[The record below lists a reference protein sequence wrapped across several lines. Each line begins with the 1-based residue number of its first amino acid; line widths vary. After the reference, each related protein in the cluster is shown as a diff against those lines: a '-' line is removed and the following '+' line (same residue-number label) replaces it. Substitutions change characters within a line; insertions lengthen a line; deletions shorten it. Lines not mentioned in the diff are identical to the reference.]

1 MLKLK
6 EFKQIT
12 PKMKI
17 NILLFGVLTEITGET
32 QLQIDASTI
41 SNLNDLHT
49 LLIQRYPGLQDKTF
63 QYAVNQ
69 SISSAGHPLYA
80 GDEVALL
87 PPFSGG

>member
-1 MLKLK
+1 
-6 EFKQIT
+6 
-12 PKMKI
+12 MKI
-17 NILLFGVLTEITGET
+17 NILLFGVLTEVTGET
-32 QLQIDASTI
+32 HLQVDAEGI
-41 SNLNDLHT
+41 SDLNHLHEF
-49 LLIQRYPGLQDKTF
+49 LVQQYPGLKEKTF

>member
-1 MLKLK
+1 
-6 EFKQIT
+6 
-12 PKMKI
+12 MKI

-32 QLQIDASTI
+32 HLQVDADKITD
-41 SNLNDLHT
+41 LEDLHQF
-49 LLIQRYPGLQDKTF
+49 LVAKYPGLQEKTF

-69 SISSAGHPLYA
+69 AISSAGHLLYA

>member
-1 MLKLK
+1 
-6 EFKQIT
+6 
-12 PKMKI
+12 MKI
-17 NILLFGVLTEITGET
+17 NVLLFGVLTEVTGET
-32 QLQIDASTI
+32 NLQVDAEGI
-41 SNLNDLHT
+41 SDLTDLHKF
-49 LLIQRYPGLQDKTF
+49 LVQQYPGLEAKTF

>member
-1 MLKLK
+1 
-6 EFKQIT
+6 
-12 PKMKI
+12 MKI

-32 QLQIDASTI
+32 YLQIDAENI
-41 SNLNDLHT
+41 DDLNDLHE
-49 LLIQRYPGLQDKTF
+49 LLIKKYPALQEKIF

-69 SISSAGHPLYA
+69 AISSAGHPLYA